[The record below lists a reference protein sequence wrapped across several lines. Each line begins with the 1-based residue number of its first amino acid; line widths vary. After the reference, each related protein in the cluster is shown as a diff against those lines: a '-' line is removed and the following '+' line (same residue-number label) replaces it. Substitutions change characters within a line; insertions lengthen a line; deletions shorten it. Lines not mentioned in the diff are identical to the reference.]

1 MVAAT
6 RQLTSPHSPHL
17 KSPVSKHKIH
27 SFVLNRSKEGS
38 KEEESN
44 GVRVQRRTRVTV
56 EGDLSAD
63 TEYMSWAVDDCKKAS
78 YAKRV
83 PKQR

>member
-1 MVAAT
+1 MIGEVRSRVESLSSSRDAEE
-6 RQLTSPHSPHL
+6 
-17 KSPVSKHKIH
+17 SKEG
-27 SFVLNRSKEGS
+27 SKEGS